1 MAQFLTKGKMMADMM
16 PQQQAQPGA
25 QPQPANASADQMQQE
40 MTAAFGGDGQVSP
53 EEQAQSDRLVINGM
67 NLIYDQKTRGGILKS
82 LDGNGDPIDGLAAT
96 AVMVWQH
103 LLKSADQNGFKASG
117 DALMNA
123 AREIFEHLADYST
136 KAGLHDFAQDPD
148 AVEGAYFR
156 ALDDIRV
163 VLQKEGRL
171 DPEVAKQDMGRLE
184 EMDKSGQL
192 EQVMMSQAERDQ
204 QRGQPP
210 QEQQEPA
217 QDAPRGLGAAMGGK

>member
-1 MAQFLTKGKMMADMM
+1 MAEMM
-16 PQQQAQPGA
+16 PQQQAQPG
-25 QPQPANASADQMQQE
+25 PQGGAPAAGQMQQE
-40 MTAAFGGDGQVSP
+40 MTEAFGGDGQVTP

-103 LLKSADQNGFKASG
+103 LLKSADQNGFEASG
-117 DALMNA
+117 DAKMNA
-123 AREIFEHLADYST
+123 AREIFEHLADYAT
-136 KAGLHDFAQDPD
+136 RAGLYEFDKDPD
-148 AVEGAYFR
+148 AVEGAFFR

-163 VLQKEGRL
+163 VLQKEGKL

-204 QRGQPP
+204 QSGQPP

-217 QDAPRGLGAAMGGK
+217 QDAPRGLGAAMGGQ